1 VRRECTT
8 AALTFA
14 LVAAAASIGC
24 RADPSTARG
33 TAERFLDAHYVEIDL
48 PTALPYTSGVA
59 RHKVEQ
65 EMELVKGVAID
76 DTTHKP
82 IVRYSLVEERP
93 DADGSTKF
101 LYHGRILV
109 DGGEGFDRR
118 WLVTVRREGDAYRVA
133 NYQELAE

>member
-1 VRRECTT
+1 MRRERTT

-48 PTALPYTSGVA
+48 PAALPYTSGVA
-59 RHKVEQ
+59 KHKVEQ
-65 EMELVKGVAID
+65 EMELVKGVPID

-93 DADGSTKF
+93 AGDGTKF

-109 DGGEGFDRR
+109 DGGDGFDRQ
-118 WLVTVRREGDAYRVA
+118 WLVTVRREGDAYRVT

>member
-1 VRRECTT
+1 M
-8 AALTFA
+8 ALTFA
-14 LVAAAASIGC
+14 LVAAAASAGC

-59 RHKVEQ
+59 RRKVE
-65 EMELVKGVAID
+65 EEIALVKGVQID
-76 DTTHKP
+76 DTTLKP
-82 IVRYSLVEERP
+82 IVRYALAEERP
-93 DADGSTKF
+93 DGDGGTKF
-101 LYHGRILV
+101 LYKARILV

-118 WLVTVRREGDAYRVA
+118 WLVTVRHEPDGFRVT

>member
-1 VRRECTT
+1 MRRERTI

-14 LVAAAASIGC
+14 LVAAAASVGC
-24 RADPSTARG
+24 HADSSTARG

-48 PTALPYTSGVA
+48 PAALPYTSGVA
-59 RHKVEQ
+59 KHKVEQ
-65 EMELVKGVAID
+65 EMELVKGVPID